1 MEEIIKVLK
10 KPIIILLYLQMLKE
24 NKVMFKLEESLK
36 KKCKELSEFWHDTF
50 EKVIDEFMKPC
61 NNVAVD
67 KVRYFQM
74 NCPKLDEF
82 VKICVKKMTWTE
94 EYAVEK
100 FLPLIT
106 RYVLKTGS
114 DNITC

>member
-1 MEEIIKVLK
+1 
-10 KPIIILLYLQMLKE
+10 MLKE

-61 NNVAVD
+61 NNVAVE
-67 KVRYFQM
+67 KVRYFQI

-114 DNITC
+114 EKIIGNFVGTGYLILK

>member
-1 MEEIIKVLK
+1 MEEILINFEKNYV
-10 KPIIILLYLQMLKE
+10 ILVYLQMLKE

-61 NNVAVD
+61 NNVAVE
-67 KVRYFQM
+67 KVRYFQI

-114 DNITC
+114 DKIIC

>member
-1 MEEIIKVLK
+1 
-10 KPIIILLYLQMLKE
+10 MLKE
-24 NKVMFKLEESLK
+24 NKVMFKVEENLK

-67 KVRYFQM
+67 KVRHFQM

-106 RYVLKTGS
+106 RYVLKTGL
-114 DNITC
+114 DKIIC

>member
-1 MEEIIKVLK
+1 MI
-10 KPIIILLYLQMLKE
+10 
-24 NKVMFKLEESLK
+24 
-36 KKCKELSEFWHDTF
+36 
-50 EKVIDEFMKPC
+50 
-61 NNVAVD
+61 
-67 KVRYFQM
+67 
-74 NCPKLDEF
+74 
-82 VKICVKKMTWTE
+82 WTE

>member
-1 MEEIIKVLK
+1 MEEILISFEK
-10 KPIIILLYLQMLKE
+10 KNVILVYLQMLKE

-36 KKCKELSEFWHDTF
+36 KKCKELSDFWHDTF

-114 DNITC
+114 DKIIC